1 MGLEPTPVL
10 IHSQVLYQLSY
21 GQHVVT
27 FRGSDQP
34 PSGRMRNA
42 VTILT
47 SLGPVATERF
57 ALPQSNDGWFTAT

>member
-1 MGLEPTPVL
+1 
-10 IHSQVLYQLSY
+10 
-21 GQHVVT
+21 
-27 FRGSDQP
+27 
-34 PSGRMRNA
+34 MRNA